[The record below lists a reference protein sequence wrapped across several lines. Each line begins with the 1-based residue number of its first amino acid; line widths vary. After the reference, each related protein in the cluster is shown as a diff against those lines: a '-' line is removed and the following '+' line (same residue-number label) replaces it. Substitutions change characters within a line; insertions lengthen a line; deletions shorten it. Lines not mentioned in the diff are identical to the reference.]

1 LAAVVVA
8 VAVAVVTMT
17 TWGTAVGGLRRYC
30 PVEAHAVVDD
40 QGSVFVLYFS
50 ALMIGSFFF
59 IACCFRCRSYY
70 SILAEHFFQCMS
82 PNSVEENHEEQPLC
96 ER

>member
-1 LAAVVVA
+1 MIQSRRPPLAAVVVA

-59 IACCFRCRSYY
+59 LLHAVLGVVVTTRFLP
-70 SILAEHFFQCMS
+70 SIFFS
-82 PNSVEENHEEQPLC
+82 A
-96 ER
+96 